1 MGLFKYSFIIPTLNE
16 SFDMVFIDASKN
28 EYLDY
33 LKLSE
38 DKLKKGGVVFAD
50 NVKIFAHNM
59 QNFLDYVRNSKGY
72 RSEFIDVGF
81 DGVEVSEKL
90 F

>member
-1 MGLFKYSFIIPTLNE
+1 
-16 SFDMVFIDASKN
+16 
-28 EYLDY
+28 
-33 LKLSE
+33 
-38 DKLKKGGVVFAD
+38 
-50 NVKIFAHNM
+50 M

-72 RSEFIDVGF
+72 RSKFIDVGF